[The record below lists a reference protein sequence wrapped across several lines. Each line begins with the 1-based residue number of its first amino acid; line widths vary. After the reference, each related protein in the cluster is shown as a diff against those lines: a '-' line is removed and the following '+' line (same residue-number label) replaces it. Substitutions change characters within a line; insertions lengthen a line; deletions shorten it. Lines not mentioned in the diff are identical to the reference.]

1 MRRNLL
7 LSVCFLMA
15 SVLFAGPVTKQQ
27 AQEMAKS
34 FIQNRLAAGGG
45 HRASANPQIDL
56 SGEVSGLYVFN
67 VDKDNGYVIVSN
79 DDCAEPVLGYA
90 DKGSF
95 DMQNIPRILCFQ
107 LRNLCTQVGNTCIQL
122 VNIFIP
128 SLYPNPTQVVLKY
141 YPSICK
147 PFGLGYVLG
156 TPWVHLG

>member
-15 SVLFAGPVTKQQ
+15 SVLFAG
-27 AQEMAKS
+27 
-34 FIQNRLAAGGG
+34 
-45 HRASANPQIDL
+45 HRASANSQIDL

-107 LRNLCTQVGNTCIQL
+107 L

-156 TPWVHLG
+156 TPWVDLGYTLGRPWVYLG

>member
-27 AQEMAKS
+27 AQEMAKI

-45 HRASANPQIDL
+45 HRASANSQIDL

-107 LRNLCTQVGNTCIQL
+107 L